1 MNFIDILL
9 GTFLVF
15 GFIRGLKNGLIIELA
30 SLISFFVGI
39 YIAVKFSSILGDS
52 KMVKVTAFVIILMLV
67 ILGIRLLAKVLS
79 KIASSLFLGWLNTLG
94 GAIFAIIRMALFLGV
109 VICLFQKVNIN
120 NSLISKEKENKS
132 LFFNPVLKTTEFM
145 LPVLNDWF
153 KDLGKKITSN

>member
-52 KMVKVTAFVIILMLV
+52 KMVKLTAFVIILMLV